1 MESSIQNQP
10 AKRKRGRP
18 PGTKNRPKARA
29 ADGYR
34 LAAAKPVDVDFD
46 VRSINAVVE
55 RLDKAEGKVDQ
66 YYRTISQ
73 HIAAIKRAKPDD
85 WKEIVKTQCKLGRTR
100 AFELLAI
107 AEFHR
112 RHLGQD
118 RVNIRQIE
126 APGANLQGIRGPRS
140 DPES

>member
-1 MESSIQNQP
+1 MEFIEMESSIQNQP

-34 LAAAKPVDVDFD
+34 LAAAKPVDVDFE

-55 RLDKAEGKVDQ
+55 NLDKAEGKVDQ

-85 WKEIVKTQCKLGRTR
+85 GKRSSRLNASWGARARLNYWPLPTVAKRWRRFAPATRNGRSGVGKKRT
-100 AFELLAI
+100 E
-107 AEFHR
+107 
-112 RHLGQD
+112 
-118 RVNIRQIE
+118 
-126 APGANLQGIRGPRS
+126 P
-140 DPES
+140 